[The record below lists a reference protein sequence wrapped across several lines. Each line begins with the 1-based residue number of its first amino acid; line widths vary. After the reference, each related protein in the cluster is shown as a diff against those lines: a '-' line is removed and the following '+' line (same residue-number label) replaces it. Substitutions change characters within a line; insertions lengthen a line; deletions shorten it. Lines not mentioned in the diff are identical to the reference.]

1 MRCVLSSGLAISKE
15 GGVTTLLHLRPAR
28 NRWARLLQRQKHA
41 CIVCQTARALG
52 TPTPR
57 KVRRAPREYVREAHT
72 GIRGYVL
79 RRVWRGDVLSYVV
92 RFDDG
97 REKRV
102 MPSEVK
108 KEGTQI

>member
-1 MRCVLSSGLAISKE
+1 MEHYCTCGRLVTAGRDF
-15 GGVTTLLHLRPAR
+15 GGGRLNTL
-28 NRWARLLQRQKHA
+28 